1 MTDEK
6 IKQSYVDLD
15 ELVAETKV
23 KLGGEEYI
31 FKDITP
37 RKQIQIMKIFKELQA
52 HPDDVE
58 QDATCKAT
66 SDLFQPDYPDR
77 TPDWVKDNMTL
88 KQIIRLFSLVVELAG
103 GGAPK
108 NEVSSPEK

>member
-1 MTDEK
+1 MTDER

-15 ELVAETKV
+15 ELVTETKV
-23 KLGGEEYI
+23 RLGGKEYI

-37 RKQIQIMKIFKELQA
+37 RKQIQNTRIFKELQA
-52 HPDDVE
+52 HPEDVD

-66 SDLFQPDYPDR
+66 SDLFQPDYPDI